1 MQHPP
6 QSKEEIKLALHSV
19 FEDLAD
25 YLSTLSEVDF
35 IKPYQEKWSDAEHLA
50 HLIMSAFPVA
60 NGLKQNKFIFRVFG
74 TAKNGSRTF
83 DKLEEA
89 YKERLAAG
97 QRADAKRTPSSK
109 DITTK
114 EQMLANWNTILQ
126 KLEERIEGWSESDL
140 DKYRVPHPALGKI
153 TMREML
159 FFTVFH
165 SEHHLDI
172 LKQR

>member
-1 MQHPP
+1 MQHRP
-6 QSKEEIKLALHSV
+6 QSKEEIKTVLHSA
-19 FEDLAD
+19 FKEITD
-25 YLSTLSEVDF
+25 YLSTLSEADF
-35 IKPYQEKWSDAEHLA
+35 LKSYQGKWSAAEHFA
-50 HLIMSAFPVA
+50 HLILSAFPVA
-60 NGLKQNKFIFRVFG
+60 SGLKQNKLVFRIFG

-83 DKLEEA
+83 EELEDA

-97 QRADAKRTPSSK
+97 QRADAKRIPSGK

-114 EQMLANWNTILQ
+114 EEMLANWNVILQ
-126 KLEERIEGWSESDL
+126 KMEDRINGWTESDL

-165 SEHHLDI
+165 STHHLDI
-172 LKQR
+172 LKRR